1 MYPAILKFP
10 KQLPKCVKKTETSVV
25 LIVFNGVL
33 CEVRAY
39 AVPVSFNSL
48 YMNQL
53 PDTVG

>member
-1 MYPAILKFP
+1 MSKPTAKV
-10 KQLPKCVKKTETSVV
+10 CEKKPETSVA
-25 LIVFNGVL
+25 LIVFNGVP

-48 YMNQL
+48 YMNQV